1 MTAAT
6 LTHKAAAADSSA
18 KVPWTR
24 LDTMMATGMDAGT
37 WRKKVVWWNKG
48 RILWTNLG
56 KPGLPGLPGLPLKT
70 TRHIPAGCGP
80 AGRSKILRIMADNV
94 AQLGLAETSRRIRQ
108 LRQEDVEQTLILIQ
122 RVETL

>member
-1 MTAAT
+1 MTVAT

-18 KVPWTR
+18 KIPWTR

-56 KPGLPGLPGLPLKT
+56 KPGKLGLPLKT
-70 TRHIPAGCGP
+70 TRHILAGCGP